1 MAAKAAGLAPL
12 FGSLSLDGHV
22 HDKSL
27 ALAVEW
33 FKRKGVKTVAGLR
46 ELPAD
51 ALKELVD
58 SLCLP
63 PHKAERLRAA
73 LEGEPRDASAANAGE
88 TGGIS

>member
-1 MAAKAAGLAPL
+1 MAPL
-12 FGSLSLDGHV
+12 FGALNLDAEV

-33 FKRKGVKTVAGLR
+33 FKRKGADTVADLR

-58 SLCLP
+58 HLGLP
-63 PHKAERLRAA
+63 PNKALRLRAS
-73 LEGEPRDASAANAGE
+73 LEREPPWFE
-88 TGGIS
+88 Q

>member
-33 FKRKGVKTVAGLR
+33 FKRKGADTVADLR

-51 ALKELVD
+51 ALKDLVD
-58 SLCLP
+58 SLGLP
-63 PHKAERLRAA
+63 PIKAERLRAA
-73 LEGEPRDASAANAGE
+73 LEGEPCDGTERCKYWR
-88 TGGIS
+88 